1 VYELA
6 RAYELA
12 KQPDSALATYERRAS
27 ERYMWVVR
35 NDGWSLASTY
45 RRLGELYE
53 ERGEKDKAA
62 DYYGRFIKL
71 WKDADPE
78 LQPQVKEIK
87 DRLAKLVGEK
97 P

>member
-1 VYELA
+1 
-6 RAYELA
+6 
-12 KQPDSALATYERRAS
+12 
-27 ERYMWVVR
+27 MWVVR
-35 NDGWSLASTY
+35 HDGWTLASTY

-53 ERGEKDKAA
+53 ERGEKDKAT
-62 DYYGRFIKL
+62 DYYGRFINL
-71 WKDADPE
+71 WKNADPE